1 MSRDLREN
9 DLTRALARECCQLY
23 DRLEDLQN
31 AYDARD
37 AEVGRLMRLVNTKD
51 EEIKIAVE
59 AETQRLQR
67 ALNDADMEIK
77 IAAEFDM
84 PAEKLDAIHNGGDAL
99 KPPLELRAQV
109 IEAVVL
115 ADRISVHRIDQVLCY
130 LKRGHP
136 MMEVLFMQ
144 LMMAKSP
151 ESGNS
156 IFTWGGL
163 IQWSKEHADFLK
175 LITGSRP

>member
-1 MSRDLREN
+1 MSKDLREN

-23 DRLEDLQN
+23 DLLEDLQN

-51 EEIKIAVE
+51 KEIKKA
-59 AETQRLQR
+59 AEVVR
-67 ALNDADMEIK
+67 DV
-77 IAAEFDM
+77 AAEFDM

>member
-1 MSRDLREN
+1 MSKDLREN
-9 DLTRALARECCQLY
+9 DLTRALARECCRLY

-37 AEVGRLMRLVNTKD
+37 AEVGRLMRLVDTKD
-51 EEIKIAVE
+51 K
-59 AETQRLQR
+59 ETKFV
-67 ALNDADMEIK
+67 AD
-77 IAAEFDM
+77 EFDM

-115 ADRISVHRIDQVLCY
+115 ADRASVHRIDQVLCY
-130 LKRGHP
+130 LKRGNR

-144 LMMAKSP
+144 LMMAKPP
-151 ESGNS
+151 ESRNS